1 MSTSSREGQGRSVPR
16 PHTNAMVAEAPQ
28 VGTAK
33 GKKGTWNFK
42 AKLKL
47 GIKKEEELSPLQ
59 WTSGAR
65 EKTGRE

>member
-1 MSTSSREGQGRSVPR
+1 
-16 PHTNAMVAEAPQ
+16 MVAEAPQ

-33 GKKGTWNFK
+33 GKKGAWNFK